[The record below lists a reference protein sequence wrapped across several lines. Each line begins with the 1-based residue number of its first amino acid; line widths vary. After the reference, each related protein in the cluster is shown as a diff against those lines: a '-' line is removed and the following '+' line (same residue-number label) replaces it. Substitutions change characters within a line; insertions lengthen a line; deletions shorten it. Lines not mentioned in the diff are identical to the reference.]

1 MKYANP
7 QLPRSLHLSTM
18 GKFLMMA
25 VTLYKIRMIVLLL
38 TCKEEERIQSSHV
51 FLVASLPPTNS
62 FEWEKLLRSMV
73 CIQKSPAGNVL
84 IYLELR
90 SINCP
95 TYVTYFSSDVV
106 YCCRLGAS
114 PIFTIFLLPS
124 DLGETGRGRLRV
136 RTRIWQSPKDRQI
149 VCRIY
154 VVPLWSSRF
163 CWICHTS

>member
-7 QLPRSLHLSTM
+7 QLPQSLHLSTM

-73 CIQKSPAGNVL
+73 CILKSPAGNAL

-95 TYVTYFSSDVV
+95 TYVTYFSSDVIY
-106 YCCRLGAS
+106 YCGIGAT
-114 PIFTIFLLPS
+114 PIFTIFFLAS
-124 DLGETGRGRLRV
+124 DLGETWRSRPRV
-136 RTRIWQSPKDRQI
+136 RACIWQSPEDRQI
-149 VCRIY
+149 VCWIY